1 MKLITTIV
9 PFTEQAGVNIVTINE
24 LMSGIRVETYSTIN
38 MWQQQLGLIFDSVKH
53 NPTFKIVFVLSH
65 MSLSLLTSEHYQEH

>member
-38 MWQQQLGLIFDSVKH
+38 TWQQQLGLIFDSCEKQPHLQNCFRPEPHVTKPV
-53 NPTFKIVFVLSH
+53 N
-65 MSLSLLTSEHYQEH
+65 Q